1 LSRIEPIVD
10 PANPEPLA
18 EQVAQSV
25 NTERLAEQASRVGD
39 EIVLAENKFES
50 RVEGKF
56 SHDLGTLKDTHREG
70 AYEQRTYE
78 NLVAGRLASL
88 LTNPEG
94 IREAMI
100 LSEIL
105 NRPVDRW

>member
-1 LSRIEPIVD
+1 MLCVF
-10 PANPEPLA
+10 
-18 EQVAQSV
+18 V
-25 NTERLAEQASRVGD
+25 
-39 EIVLAENKFES
+39 NKFES
-50 RVEGKF
+50 RVEEKF
-56 SHDLGTLKDTHREG
+56 AQDLGTLKDTHREG

-88 LTNPEG
+88 LTSPEG